1 MEFDD
6 FSRGAANKL
15 EFKQLVLIYAILV
28 FLLFY
33 IKPEIFSLHCGA
45 NQSENR
51 ALRRR
56 KFLMLVALFI
66 ILAILTYYIKIY
78 IELYWS

>member
-1 MEFDD
+1 MD
-6 FSRGAANKL
+6 F

-33 IKPEIFSLHCGA
+33 IKPEIFSL
-45 NQSENR
+45 QIENKE
-51 ALRRR
+51 LRRR

-78 IELYWS
+78 LELYWC

>member
-1 MEFDD
+1 MEF
-6 FSRGAANKL
+6 

-33 IKPEIFSLHCGA
+33 IKPELFSL
-45 NQSENR
+45 QIENKE
-51 ALRRR
+51 LRRR

-78 IELYWS
+78 LELYWC